1 MRAVDSFRYEQFCPL
16 ARAAEILGHRWVI
29 PILREL
35 LVGPQRFSDF
45 RRRLPGLSS
54 SVLADRLTGLEAQGV
69 VTRRELEPP
78 AASTIYE
85 LTATGQALEP
95 ALLELTR
102 WGARFIA
109 QSRPGDHVEP
119 DWLSLAVTAFARSEA
134 TPARRFEL
142 RPYSENGE
150 AIIRVA
156 GGATGTHSI
165 DDDKSVDASIRAPVV
180 MMMGLMSGAVS
191 IDTALASDAVEI
203 EGDAEAASELSALF
217 LMNPET
223 PDNSF

>member
-1 MRAVDSFRYEQFCPL
+1 MSAVDSFRYDQCCPL
-16 ARAAEILGHRWVI
+16 ARAAEIVGHRWVI

-54 SVLADRLTGLEAQGV
+54 SVLADRLAGLEVQGV
-69 VTRRELEPP
+69 VSRRELDPP
-78 AASTIYE
+78 AASTVYE
-85 LTATGQALEP
+85 LTPDGRALETS
-95 ALLELTR
+95 LLELTK

-119 DWLSLAVTAFARSEA
+119 DWLSLAVLAFARSDA
-134 TPARRFEL
+134 TPAKRFEL
-142 RPYSENGE
+142 CPYTDAGE

-156 GGATGTHSI
+156 GGRAGTHSI
-165 DDDKSVDASIRAPVV
+165 TDEDPVDARIRAPVV

-191 IDTALASDAVEI
+191 IDTALASNAVEV
-203 EGDAEAASELSALF
+203 EGDAEAASKLSALF
-217 LMNPET
+217 
-223 PDNSF
+223 SVHS